1 MMCNIFLQRKE
12 FINMV
17 QFNLPQNSKIEIG
30 KYYKDK
36 TNSKNLKKVNVYR
49 WDPSNGQNP
58 RVDTFE
64 VDMNNCGPK
73 VLDILFKIK
82 NEIDP
87 SLTFRRSCAHGVCG
101 SCAMNI
107 DGVNTLACIKSHT
120 DINGELNRVLPR
132 DVQLHPVT
140 DVPEHVDFLRVS
152 ATTKISV
159 EVPVEFIGDD
169 VSPGIKS
176 GGVLNVVRYT
186 VEVSCTPD
194 LIPSSLLLD
203 LSSAE
208 IGDSLHIS
216 AVNLPEG
223 VTPTISDRDFTIAT
237 IVAPTVVR
245 DEATSDDESDGE
257 DSETEATTESTDGNS
272 EDDSNE

>member
-1 MMCNIFLQRKE
+1 MTDITVLTANAREKVGKGSAREARRQGNIPAVIYGDKKSPIPIVVEQ
-12 FINMV
+12 
-17 QFNLPQNSKIEIG
+17 KILVRHLSTG
-30 KYYKDK
+30 
-36 TNSKNLKKVNVYR
+36 
-49 WDPSNGQNP
+49 G
-58 RVDTFE
+58 F
-64 VDMNNCGPK
+64 
-73 VLDILFKIK
+73 F
-82 NEIDP
+82 
-87 SLTFRRSCAHGVCG
+87 
-101 SCAMNI
+101 
-107 DGVNTLACIKSHT
+107 NTLFDI

-194 LIPSSLLLD
+194 LIPSTLSVD

-245 DEATSDDESDGE
+245 DEATSDDESDGDGDGE
-257 DSETEATTESTDGNS
+257 DTGTEGTTEGTDENS
-272 EDDSNE
+272 EDSSEE

>member
-1 MMCNIFLQRKE
+1 MTDITVLTANAREKVGKGSAREARRQGNIPAVIYGDKKSPIPIVVEQ
-12 FINMV
+12 
-17 QFNLPQNSKIEIG
+17 KILVRHLNTG
-30 KYYKDK
+30 
-36 TNSKNLKKVNVYR
+36 
-49 WDPSNGQNP
+49 G
-58 RVDTFE
+58 F
-64 VDMNNCGPK
+64 
-73 VLDILFKIK
+73 F
-82 NEIDP
+82 
-87 SLTFRRSCAHGVCG
+87 
-101 SCAMNI
+101 
-107 DGVNTLACIKSHT
+107 NTLF
-120 DINGELNRVLPR
+120 DIDVNGELNRVLPR
-132 DVQLHPVT
+132 DVQVHPVT

-152 ATTKISV
+152 ATTKVSV

-194 LIPSSLLLD
+194 LIPNTLLLD

-245 DEATSDDESDGE
+245 DEATSDDESDSE
-257 DSETEATTESTDGNS
+257 DTETEATAESTEENS
-272 EDDSNE
+272 EAGSEE

>member
-1 MMCNIFLQRKE
+1 MADITVLTATAREKVGKGSAREARRQGNIPAVIYGDKKSPIPIIVEQ
-12 FINMV
+12 
-17 QFNLPQNSKIEIG
+17 KILVRQLG
-30 KYYKDK
+30 
-36 TNSKNLKKVNVYR
+36 T
-49 WDPSNGQNP
+49 GG
-58 RVDTFE
+58 F
-64 VDMNNCGPK
+64 
-73 VLDILFKIK
+73 F
-82 NEIDP
+82 
-87 SLTFRRSCAHGVCG
+87 
-101 SCAMNI
+101 
-107 DGVNTLACIKSHT
+107 NTLFDI

-152 ATTKISV
+152 ASTKISV

-169 VSPGIKS
+169 VSPGIKG
-176 GGVLNVVRYT
+176 GGVLNVVRYS

-194 LIPSSLLLD
+194 LIPNNLIID
-203 LSSAE
+203 LSNSE

-245 DEATSDDESDGE
+245 DEVASDGDSDGDSADTE
-257 DSETEATTESTDGNS
+257 AAAADSEGNKEENS
-272 EDDSNE
+272 EE

>member
-1 MMCNIFLQRKE
+1 MTDITVLTANAREKVGKGSAREARRQGNIPAVIYGDKKSPIPIVVEQ
-12 FINMV
+12 
-17 QFNLPQNSKIEIG
+17 KILVRHLSTG
-30 KYYKDK
+30 
-36 TNSKNLKKVNVYR
+36 
-49 WDPSNGQNP
+49 G
-58 RVDTFE
+58 F
-64 VDMNNCGPK
+64 
-73 VLDILFKIK
+73 F
-82 NEIDP
+82 
-87 SLTFRRSCAHGVCG
+87 
-101 SCAMNI
+101 
-107 DGVNTLACIKSHT
+107 NTLF
-120 DINGELNRVLPR
+120 DIDVNGELNRVLPR

-152 ATTKISV
+152 ATTKVSV

-194 LIPSSLLLD
+194 LIPNTLLLD

-245 DEATSDDESDGE
+245 DEATSDDESDSE
-257 DSETEATTESTDGNS
+257 DTETEAAAESTEENS
-272 EDDSNE
+272 EAGSEE

>member
-1 MMCNIFLQRKE
+1 MADITVLTATAREKVGKGSAREARRQGNIPAVIYGDKKSPIPIVIEQ
-12 FINMV
+12 
-17 QFNLPQNSKIEIG
+17 KILVRHLSTG
-30 KYYKDK
+30 
-36 TNSKNLKKVNVYR
+36 
-49 WDPSNGQNP
+49 G
-58 RVDTFE
+58 F
-64 VDMNNCGPK
+64 
-73 VLDILFKIK
+73 F
-82 NEIDP
+82 
-87 SLTFRRSCAHGVCG
+87 
-101 SCAMNI
+101 
-107 DGVNTLACIKSHT
+107 NTLF
-120 DINGELNRVLPR
+120 DIDVNGELNRVLPR

-152 ATTKISV
+152 ATTKVSV

-194 LIPSSLLLD
+194 LIPSNLLLD

-245 DEATSDDESDGE
+245 DEATSDDESDSE
-257 DSETEATTESTDGNS
+257 DTETEATAESTEENS
-272 EDDSNE
+272 EAGSEE

>member
-1 MMCNIFLQRKE
+1 MTDITVLTANAREKVGKGSAREARRQGNIPAVIYGDKKSPIPIVVEQ
-12 FINMV
+12 
-17 QFNLPQNSKIEIG
+17 KILVRHLSTG
-30 KYYKDK
+30 
-36 TNSKNLKKVNVYR
+36 
-49 WDPSNGQNP
+49 G
-58 RVDTFE
+58 F
-64 VDMNNCGPK
+64 
-73 VLDILFKIK
+73 F
-82 NEIDP
+82 
-87 SLTFRRSCAHGVCG
+87 
-101 SCAMNI
+101 
-107 DGVNTLACIKSHT
+107 NTLF
-120 DINGELNRVLPR
+120 DIDVNGELNRVLPR

-152 ATTKISV
+152 ATTKVSV

-194 LIPSSLLLD
+194 LIPNTLLLD
-203 LSSAE
+203 LSNAE

-245 DEATSDDESDGE
+245 DEATSDDESDSE
-257 DSETEATTESTDGNS
+257 DTETEATAESTEENS
-272 EDDSNE
+272 EAGSEE

>member
-1 MMCNIFLQRKE
+1 MTDITVLTANAREKVGKGSAREARRQGNIPAVIYGDKKSPIPIVVEQ
-12 FINMV
+12 
-17 QFNLPQNSKIEIG
+17 KILVRHLG
-30 KYYKDK
+30 
-36 TNSKNLKKVNVYR
+36 T
-49 WDPSNGQNP
+49 GG
-58 RVDTFE
+58 F
-64 VDMNNCGPK
+64 
-73 VLDILFKIK
+73 F
-82 NEIDP
+82 
-87 SLTFRRSCAHGVCG
+87 
-101 SCAMNI
+101 
-107 DGVNTLACIKSHT
+107 NTLF
-120 DINGELNRVLPR
+120 DIDVNGELNRVLPR

-152 ATTKISV
+152 ATTKVSV

-194 LIPSSLLLD
+194 LIPNTLLLD

-245 DEATSDDESDGE
+245 DEATSDDESDSE
-257 DSETEATTESTDGNS
+257 DTETEATAESTEENS
-272 EDDSNE
+272 EAGSEE

>member
-1 MMCNIFLQRKE
+1 MTDITVLTANAREKVGKGSAREARRQGNIPAVIYGDKKSPIPIVVEQ
-12 FINMV
+12 
-17 QFNLPQNSKIEIG
+17 KILVRHLSTG
-30 KYYKDK
+30 
-36 TNSKNLKKVNVYR
+36 
-49 WDPSNGQNP
+49 G
-58 RVDTFE
+58 F
-64 VDMNNCGPK
+64 
-73 VLDILFKIK
+73 F
-82 NEIDP
+82 
-87 SLTFRRSCAHGVCG
+87 
-101 SCAMNI
+101 
-107 DGVNTLACIKSHT
+107 NTLF
-120 DINGELNRVLPR
+120 DIDVNGELNRVLPR

-152 ATTKISV
+152 ATTKVSV

-194 LIPSSLLLD
+194 LIPNTLLLD

-245 DEATSDDESDGE
+245 DEATSDDESDSE
-257 DSETEATTESTDGNS
+257 DTETEATAESTDENS
-272 EDDSNE
+272 EDGSEE

>member
-1 MMCNIFLQRKE
+1 MTDITVLTANAREKVGKGSAREARRQGNIPAVIYGDKKSPIPIVIEQ
-12 FINMV
+12 
-17 QFNLPQNSKIEIG
+17 KILVRHLSTG
-30 KYYKDK
+30 
-36 TNSKNLKKVNVYR
+36 
-49 WDPSNGQNP
+49 G
-58 RVDTFE
+58 F
-64 VDMNNCGPK
+64 
-73 VLDILFKIK
+73 F
-82 NEIDP
+82 
-87 SLTFRRSCAHGVCG
+87 
-101 SCAMNI
+101 
-107 DGVNTLACIKSHT
+107 NTLFDI

-194 LIPSSLLLD
+194 LIPSTLSVD

-245 DEATSDDESDGE
+245 DEATSDDESDGDGDGE
-257 DSETEATTESTDGNS
+257 DTGTEATTEGTDENS
-272 EDDSNE
+272 EDSSEE

>member
-1 MMCNIFLQRKE
+1 MTDITVLTANAREKVGKGSAREARRQGNIPAVIYGDKKSPIPIVIEQ
-12 FINMV
+12 
-17 QFNLPQNSKIEIG
+17 KILVRQLSTG
-30 KYYKDK
+30 
-36 TNSKNLKKVNVYR
+36 
-49 WDPSNGQNP
+49 G
-58 RVDTFE
+58 F
-64 VDMNNCGPK
+64 
-73 VLDILFKIK
+73 F
-82 NEIDP
+82 
-87 SLTFRRSCAHGVCG
+87 
-101 SCAMNI
+101 
-107 DGVNTLACIKSHT
+107 NTLFDI

-194 LIPSSLLLD
+194 LIPSTLSVD

-245 DEATSDDESDGE
+245 DEATSDDESDGDGDGE
-257 DSETEATTESTDGNS
+257 DTGTEATTEGTDENS
-272 EDDSNE
+272 EDSSEE

>member
-1 MMCNIFLQRKE
+1 
-12 FINMV
+12 MV
-17 QFNLPQNSKIEIG
+17 TKKSPIPIVVEQKILVRHLNTG
-30 KYYKDK
+30 
-36 TNSKNLKKVNVYR
+36 
-49 WDPSNGQNP
+49 G
-58 RVDTFE
+58 F
-64 VDMNNCGPK
+64 
-73 VLDILFKIK
+73 F
-82 NEIDP
+82 
-87 SLTFRRSCAHGVCG
+87 
-101 SCAMNI
+101 
-107 DGVNTLACIKSHT
+107 NTLF
-120 DINGELNRVLPR
+120 DIDVNGELNRVLPR

-152 ATTKISV
+152 ATTKVSV

-194 LIPSSLLLD
+194 LIPNTLLLD

-245 DEATSDDESDGE
+245 DEATSDDESDSE
-257 DSETEATTESTDGNS
+257 DTETEATAESTEENS
-272 EDDSNE
+272 EAGSEE

>member
-1 MMCNIFLQRKE
+1 MTDITVLTANAREKVGKGSAREARRQGNIPAVIYGDKKSPIPIVVEQ
-12 FINMV
+12 
-17 QFNLPQNSKIEIG
+17 KILVRHLSTG
-30 KYYKDK
+30 
-36 TNSKNLKKVNVYR
+36 
-49 WDPSNGQNP
+49 G
-58 RVDTFE
+58 F
-64 VDMNNCGPK
+64 
-73 VLDILFKIK
+73 F
-82 NEIDP
+82 
-87 SLTFRRSCAHGVCG
+87 
-101 SCAMNI
+101 
-107 DGVNTLACIKSHT
+107 NTLFDI

-159 EVPVEFIGDD
+159 EVPVEFVGDD

-216 AVNLPEG
+216 AVNLPQG

-237 IVAPTVVR
+237 IVAPNVVR

>member
-1 MMCNIFLQRKE
+1 MTDITVLTANAREKVGKGSAREARRQGNIPAVIYGDKKSPIPIIVEQ
-12 FINMV
+12 
-17 QFNLPQNSKIEIG
+17 KILVRHLG
-30 KYYKDK
+30 
-36 TNSKNLKKVNVYR
+36 T
-49 WDPSNGQNP
+49 GG
-58 RVDTFE
+58 F
-64 VDMNNCGPK
+64 
-73 VLDILFKIK
+73 F
-82 NEIDP
+82 
-87 SLTFRRSCAHGVCG
+87 
-101 SCAMNI
+101 
-107 DGVNTLACIKSHT
+107 NTLFDI
-120 DINGELNRVLPR
+120 DINGELSRVLPR

-159 EVPVEFIGDD
+159 EVPVEFVGDD

-176 GGVLNVVRYT
+176 GGVLNVVRYS

-194 LIPSSLLLD
+194 LIPSNLLLD

-245 DEATSDDESDGE
+245 DEATSDDESDSE
-257 DSETEATTESTDGNS
+257 DTETEATAESTEENS
-272 EDDSNE
+272 EAGSEE

>member
-1 MMCNIFLQRKE
+1 MADITVLTANAREKVGKGSAREARRQGNIPAVIYGDKKSPIPIVVEQ
-12 FINMV
+12 
-17 QFNLPQNSKIEIG
+17 KILVRHLSTG
-30 KYYKDK
+30 
-36 TNSKNLKKVNVYR
+36 
-49 WDPSNGQNP
+49 G
-58 RVDTFE
+58 F
-64 VDMNNCGPK
+64 
-73 VLDILFKIK
+73 F
-82 NEIDP
+82 
-87 SLTFRRSCAHGVCG
+87 
-101 SCAMNI
+101 
-107 DGVNTLACIKSHT
+107 NTLFDI

-152 ATTKISV
+152 ATTKVSV

-194 LIPSSLLLD
+194 LIPNTLLLD
-203 LSSAE
+203 LSNAE

-245 DEATSDDESDGE
+245 DEATSDDESDSE
-257 DSETEATTESTDGNS
+257 DTETEATAESTEENS
-272 EDDSNE
+272 EAGSEE

>member
-1 MMCNIFLQRKE
+1 MTDITVLTANAREKVGKGSAREARRQGNIPAVIYGDKKSPIPIVLEQ
-12 FINMV
+12 
-17 QFNLPQNSKIEIG
+17 KILVRHLSTG
-30 KYYKDK
+30 
-36 TNSKNLKKVNVYR
+36 
-49 WDPSNGQNP
+49 G
-58 RVDTFE
+58 F
-64 VDMNNCGPK
+64 
-73 VLDILFKIK
+73 F
-82 NEIDP
+82 
-87 SLTFRRSCAHGVCG
+87 
-101 SCAMNI
+101 
-107 DGVNTLACIKSHT
+107 NTLF
-120 DINGELNRVLPR
+120 DIDVNGELNRVLPR

-152 ATTKISV
+152 ATTKVSV

-194 LIPSSLLLD
+194 LIPNTLLLD

-245 DEATSDDESDGE
+245 DEATSDDESDSE
-257 DSETEATTESTDGNS
+257 DTETEATAESTEENS
-272 EDDSNE
+272 EAGSEE

>member
-1 MMCNIFLQRKE
+1 MTDITVLTANAREKVGKGSAREARRQGNIPAVIYGDKKSPTPIVVEQ
-12 FINMV
+12 
-17 QFNLPQNSKIEIG
+17 KILVRHLSTG
-30 KYYKDK
+30 
-36 TNSKNLKKVNVYR
+36 
-49 WDPSNGQNP
+49 G
-58 RVDTFE
+58 F
-64 VDMNNCGPK
+64 
-73 VLDILFKIK
+73 F
-82 NEIDP
+82 
-87 SLTFRRSCAHGVCG
+87 
-101 SCAMNI
+101 
-107 DGVNTLACIKSHT
+107 NTLF
-120 DINGELNRVLPR
+120 DIDVNGELNRVLPR

-152 ATTKISV
+152 ATTKVSV

-194 LIPSSLLLD
+194 LIPNTLLLD

-223 VTPTISDRDFTIAT
+223 VTPIISDRDFTIAT

-245 DEATSDDESDGE
+245 DEATSDDESDSE
-257 DSETEATTESTDGNS
+257 DTETEATAESTEENS
-272 EDDSNE
+272 EAGSEE

>member
-1 MMCNIFLQRKE
+1 MADITVLTANTREKVGKGSAREARRQGNIPAVIYGDKKSPIPIVVE
-12 FINMV
+12 K
-17 QFNLPQNSKIEIG
+17 KILERQ
-30 KYYKDK
+30 
-36 TNSKNLKKVNVYR
+36 L
-49 WDPSNGQNP
+49 
-58 RVDTFE
+58 
-64 VDMNNCGPK
+64 
-73 VLDILFKIK
+73 
-82 NEIDP
+82 
-87 SLTFRRSCAHGVCG
+87 RSGG
-101 SCAMNI
+101 FF
-107 DGVNTLACIKSHT
+107 NTLFDI
-120 DINGELNRVLPR
+120 DINGELSRVLPR

-152 ATTKISV
+152 AATKISV

-176 GGVLNVVRYT
+176 GGVLNVVRYS

-194 LIPSSLLLD
+194 LIPSNLLLD

-216 AVNLPEG
+216 AVSLPEG

-245 DEATSDDESDGE
+245 DEATSDDESDSE
-257 DSETEATTESTDGNS
+257 DTETEATAESTDENGEDSS
-272 EDDSNE
+272 EE

>member
-1 MMCNIFLQRKE
+1 MTDITVLTANAREKVGKGSAREARRQGNIPAVIYGDKKSPIPIVVEQ
-12 FINMV
+12 
-17 QFNLPQNSKIEIG
+17 KILVRHLNTG
-30 KYYKDK
+30 
-36 TNSKNLKKVNVYR
+36 
-49 WDPSNGQNP
+49 G
-58 RVDTFE
+58 F
-64 VDMNNCGPK
+64 
-73 VLDILFKIK
+73 F
-82 NEIDP
+82 
-87 SLTFRRSCAHGVCG
+87 
-101 SCAMNI
+101 
-107 DGVNTLACIKSHT
+107 NTLFDI

-159 EVPVEFIGDD
+159 EVPVEFVGDD

-216 AVNLPEG
+216 AVNLPQG

>member
-1 MMCNIFLQRKE
+1 MADITVLTANTREKVGKGSAREARRQGNIPAVIYGDKKSPIPIVVEQ
-12 FINMV
+12 
-17 QFNLPQNSKIEIG
+17 KILVRHLSTG
-30 KYYKDK
+30 
-36 TNSKNLKKVNVYR
+36 
-49 WDPSNGQNP
+49 G
-58 RVDTFE
+58 F
-64 VDMNNCGPK
+64 
-73 VLDILFKIK
+73 F
-82 NEIDP
+82 
-87 SLTFRRSCAHGVCG
+87 
-101 SCAMNI
+101 
-107 DGVNTLACIKSHT
+107 NTLF
-120 DINGELNRVLPR
+120 DIDVNGELNRVLPR

-152 ATTKISV
+152 ATTKVSV

-194 LIPSSLLLD
+194 LIPNTLLLD

-245 DEATSDDESDGE
+245 DEATSDDESDSE
-257 DSETEATTESTDGNS
+257 DTETEATAESTEENS
-272 EDDSNE
+272 EAGSEE

>member
-1 MMCNIFLQRKE
+1 MTDITVLTANAREKVGKGSAREARRQGNIPAVIYGDKKSPIPIVVEQ
-12 FINMV
+12 
-17 QFNLPQNSKIEIG
+17 KILVRHLSTG
-30 KYYKDK
+30 
-36 TNSKNLKKVNVYR
+36 
-49 WDPSNGQNP
+49 G
-58 RVDTFE
+58 F
-64 VDMNNCGPK
+64 
-73 VLDILFKIK
+73 F
-82 NEIDP
+82 
-87 SLTFRRSCAHGVCG
+87 
-101 SCAMNI
+101 
-107 DGVNTLACIKSHT
+107 NTLFDI

-194 LIPSSLLLD
+194 LIPSTLSVD

-245 DEATSDDESDGE
+245 DEATSDDESDGDGE
-257 DSETEATTESTDGNS
+257 DTGTESTTEGTDENS
-272 EDDSNE
+272 EDSSEE

>member
-1 MMCNIFLQRKE
+1 MTDITVLTANAREKVGKGSAREARRQGNIPAVIYGDKKSPIPIVVE
-12 FINMV
+12 K
-17 QFNLPQNSKIEIG
+17 KILERQ
-30 KYYKDK
+30 
-36 TNSKNLKKVNVYR
+36 L
-49 WDPSNGQNP
+49 
-58 RVDTFE
+58 
-64 VDMNNCGPK
+64 
-73 VLDILFKIK
+73 
-82 NEIDP
+82 
-87 SLTFRRSCAHGVCG
+87 RSGG
-101 SCAMNI
+101 FF
-107 DGVNTLACIKSHT
+107 NTLFDI
-120 DINGELNRVLPR
+120 DINGELSRVLPR

-152 ATTKISV
+152 AATKISV

-245 DEATSDDESDGE
+245 DEATSDDESDSE
-257 DSETEATTESTDGNS
+257 DTETEATAESTDENGEDSS
-272 EDDSNE
+272 EE

>member
-1 MMCNIFLQRKE
+1 MTDITVLTANAREKVGKGSAREARRQGNIPAVIYGDKKSPIPIVIEQ
-12 FINMV
+12 
-17 QFNLPQNSKIEIG
+17 KILVRHLSTG
-30 KYYKDK
+30 
-36 TNSKNLKKVNVYR
+36 
-49 WDPSNGQNP
+49 G
-58 RVDTFE
+58 F
-64 VDMNNCGPK
+64 
-73 VLDILFKIK
+73 F
-82 NEIDP
+82 
-87 SLTFRRSCAHGVCG
+87 
-101 SCAMNI
+101 
-107 DGVNTLACIKSHT
+107 NTLFDI

-152 ATTKISV
+152 GTTKISV

-208 IGDSLHIS
+208 VGDSLHIS

-245 DEATSDDESDGE
+245 DEATSDDESDGDGE
-257 DSETEATTESTDGNS
+257 DTETEATTEGTDENS
-272 EDDSNE
+272 EDSSEE

>member
-1 MMCNIFLQRKE
+1 MTDITVLTANAREKVGKGSAREARRQGNIPAVIYGDKKSPIPIVVEQ
-12 FINMV
+12 
-17 QFNLPQNSKIEIG
+17 KILVRYLSTG
-30 KYYKDK
+30 
-36 TNSKNLKKVNVYR
+36 
-49 WDPSNGQNP
+49 G
-58 RVDTFE
+58 F
-64 VDMNNCGPK
+64 
-73 VLDILFKIK
+73 F
-82 NEIDP
+82 
-87 SLTFRRSCAHGVCG
+87 
-101 SCAMNI
+101 
-107 DGVNTLACIKSHT
+107 NTLFDIN
-120 DINGELNRVLPR
+120 INGELNRVLPR

-159 EVPVEFIGDD
+159 EVPVEFVGDD

-203 LSSAE
+203 LSSSE

-216 AVNLPEG
+216 AVDLPEG

>member
-1 MMCNIFLQRKE
+1 MTDITVLTANARETVGKGSAREARRQGNIPAVIYGDKKSPIPIVVEQ
-12 FINMV
+12 
-17 QFNLPQNSKIEIG
+17 KILVRHLSTG
-30 KYYKDK
+30 
-36 TNSKNLKKVNVYR
+36 
-49 WDPSNGQNP
+49 G
-58 RVDTFE
+58 F
-64 VDMNNCGPK
+64 
-73 VLDILFKIK
+73 F
-82 NEIDP
+82 
-87 SLTFRRSCAHGVCG
+87 
-101 SCAMNI
+101 
-107 DGVNTLACIKSHT
+107 NTLF
-120 DINGELNRVLPR
+120 DIDVNGELNRVLPR
-132 DVQLHPVT
+132 DVQVHPVT

-152 ATTKISV
+152 ATTKVSV

-194 LIPSSLLLD
+194 LIPNTLLLD

-245 DEATSDDESDGE
+245 DEATSDDESDSE
-257 DSETEATTESTDGNS
+257 DTETEATAESTEENS
-272 EDDSNE
+272 EAGSEE

>member
-1 MMCNIFLQRKE
+1 MADITVLTANTRDKVGKGSAREARRQGNIPAVIYGDKKSPIPIVVE
-12 FINMV
+12 K
-17 QFNLPQNSKIEIG
+17 KILERQ
-30 KYYKDK
+30 
-36 TNSKNLKKVNVYR
+36 L
-49 WDPSNGQNP
+49 
-58 RVDTFE
+58 
-64 VDMNNCGPK
+64 
-73 VLDILFKIK
+73 
-82 NEIDP
+82 
-87 SLTFRRSCAHGVCG
+87 RSGG
-101 SCAMNI
+101 FF
-107 DGVNTLACIKSHT
+107 NTLFDI
-120 DINGELNRVLPR
+120 DINGELSRVLPR

-152 ATTKISV
+152 AATKISV

-176 GGVLNVVRYT
+176 GGVLNGVSYT

-194 LIPSSLLLD
+194 LIPSNLLLD

-245 DEATSDDESDGE
+245 DEATSDDESDSE
-257 DSETEATTESTDGNS
+257 DTETEATAESTEENS
-272 EDDSNE
+272 EAGSEE